1 MSVLTDC
8 PHRERLGWLEQYHL
22 NGPSLRY
29 EFDLSQLFA
38 KGMNDMADSQLAD
51 GLVPDI
57 APEYV
62 VFSGGFHDSPEW
74 GSAFILA
81 AWQQYVWTGDDGPL
95 RDHYVAMLNYAAY
108 LESLSKDSILDYGL
122 GDWFDVGPGKPGR
135 SQLTPV
141 SLTATA
147 FLQYDVA
154 TLSRIAAILGKTSD
168 SDRLALQAGDIKAAF
183 NKAFFNAATGLY
195 ATGSQTAQALPLVL
209 DLVEPADRAA
219 VFGALVR
226 DVQGRGD
233 AVTSG
238 DVGYRYLLRALADG
252 GRSDLVAAMN
262 LQSDKPGYGYQ
273 LAKGATSLTEAWDAS
288 RIASQD
294 HLMLGQ
300 INEWFYHDLAGIAPD
315 PEAPGFKRVL
325 FRPQP
330 VPGVAWARASHESPR
345 GRVAVA
351 WREEKGRFILDA
363 ETPPN
368 TTGEIRWPFATAE
381 EITEGG
387 VPAGRSPGVSI
398 RPGEDGHPVF
408 SIESGS
414 YEFSGVLPPQAAA
427 AASAK

>member
-1 MSVLTDC
+1 MTQQEPTQQESTVVDFWFDPICPWAWITSRWIGEVEKVRPVTVAWHVMSLAVLNEGKEDM
-8 PHRERLGWLEQYHL
+8 PER
-22 NGPSLRY
+22 
-29 EFDLSQLFA
+29 
-38 KGMNDMADSQLAD
+38 
-51 GLVPDI
+51 
-57 APEYV
+57 YV
-62 VFSGGFHDSPEW
+62 E
-74 GSAFILA
+74 AMRA
-81 AWQQYVWTGDDGPL
+81 AWGPVRVL
-95 RDHYVAMLNYAAY
+95 
-108 LESLSKDSILDYGL
+108 
-122 GDWFDVGPGKPGR
+122 
-135 SQLTPV
+135 
-141 SLTATA
+141 
-147 FLQYDVA
+147 
-154 TLSRIAAILGKTSD
+154 IAAEQAYGSEVLGKLYT
-168 SDRLALQAGDIKAAF
+168 ALGTRFHHEKAE
-183 NKAFFNAATGLY
+183 K
-195 ATGSQTAQALPLVL
+195 
-209 DLVEPADRAA
+209 
-219 VFGALVR
+219 
-226 DVQGRGD
+226 D
-233 AVTSG
+233 AETISA
-238 DVGYRYLLRALADG
+238 ALAEAG
-252 GRSDLVAAMN
+252 LPTDLVAAMN

-330 VPGVAWARASHESPR
+330 VPGVAWARVSHESPR